1 MPADG
6 SGKTGFCQPGGVVAA
21 LAEAREEHTLS
32 MTGRDVERAMALVMD
47 PKVTKEQLIK
57 AVYTVCFWANQAV
70 EVAECRGERL
80 LAQVDDDTEELTTD

>member
-1 MPADG
+1 M
-6 SGKTGFCQPGGVVAA
+6 
-21 LAEAREEHTLS
+21 AEAREEHTLS

-47 PKVTKEQLIK
+47 PKATKEQLIK

-80 LAQVDDDTEELTTD
+80 SAQVDDETETPPTD